1 MTPALVM
8 ALVAA
13 AAAICGGIILA
24 RPALSEQGIYIQR
37 IAGTMALALSV
48 ILALYAWGLHR
59 VGG

>member
-1 MTPALVM
+1 M

-13 AAAICGGIILA
+13 AAAIGAGLILA
-24 RPALSEQGIYIQR
+24 RRATSAQGIYAQR
-37 IAGTMALALSV
+37 IAGTMALALAV